1 MIISHRSLLLNV
13 RAISHM
19 AAAKSRTVVRWT
31 TKLDVLLG
39 ATTYREQITTAAD
52 VQTSVIWVPQFHDMG
67 YAIAYSYIALVIHTV
82 VVAACV
88 LVVLGRSH

>member
-1 MIISHRSLLLNV
+1 
-13 RAISHM
+13 M

-39 ATTYREQITTAAD
+39 ATTYREQITTTAD

-67 YAIAYSYIALVIHTV
+67 FAHSICITLVIHTV
-82 VVAACV
+82 MVAVC
-88 LVVLGRSH
+88 VVLGRSH

>member
-67 YAIAYSYIALVIHTV
+67 YAIAYSYIALVIHAV
-82 VVAACV
+82 MVAAC
-88 LVVLGRSH
+88 VVLGRSH